1 MNTPAEVTSQRS
13 TVEIRV
19 RRQNEMIRGRL
30 GRPGE
35 DRAIIAVSAS
45 GQSDENRENIVIDW
59 ITTVKVTSYTIE
71 GQNH

>member
-1 MNTPAEVTSQRS
+1 
-13 TVEIRV
+13 
-19 RRQNEMIRGRL
+19 MIRGRL

-59 ITTVKVTSYTIE
+59 FTTVKVTSYTIE
-71 GQNH
+71 GQND